1 MAAKRP
7 SQAFSKKPSDRGEG
21 IYRRAFQRYR
31 RSRPGMVGLVVL
43 TIMAILALVGN
54 SLSPYDYSEH
64 HLKDRFHPPSL
75 QYPMGADEFG
85 QDIMSRIFFGSRY
98 SLGLCAL
105 SVLLSLIMGSIL
117 GLIPGYIGRYTD
129 SIVMRIMDII
139 LSFPAILLA
148 MVMSALIGRGIWNVI
163 WAIFIINIPTF
174 ARIVRANVLSQ
185 KEKEYVEA
193 ASAVGAGNLYIMF
206 RTIFPNCIPAIMV
219 QVTVSLAFAIL
230 LESALSFLGLGIQP
244 PTPSWGSMLNTGR
257 RYMRYGWWMGVFPG
271 IFITALVLS
280 LNLIADS
287 LQEALDPTRRT
298 GKR

>member
-1 MAAKRP
+1 MYRH
-7 SQAFSKKPSDRGEG
+7 AFR
-21 IYRRAFQRYR
+21 RYR
-31 RSRPGMVGLVVL
+31 RSRSGMIALGVLSIMVVL
-43 TIMAILALVGN
+43 AVAGD
-54 SLSPYDYSEH
+54 SLSPHEYKTH
-64 HLKDRFHPPSL
+64 HLKIRFHPPSL
-75 QYPMGADEFG
+75 KYPMGTDEFG

-105 SVLLSLIMGSIL
+105 SVTLSLVAGSVL
-117 GLIPGYIGRYTD
+117 GLFSGYMGRHTD
-129 SIVMRIMDII
+129 AIVMRIMDII

-148 MVMSALIGRGIWNVI
+148 MVMSALIGRGISNVM

-206 RTIFPNCIPAIMV
+206 RTIFPNCIPALMV

-280 LNLIADS
+280 LNMIADS

-298 GKR
+298 VKR

>member
-1 MAAKRP
+1 M
-7 SQAFSKKPSDRGEG
+7 
-21 IYRRAFQRYR
+21 I
-31 RSRPGMVGLVVL
+31 GLVVL
-43 TIMAILALVGN
+43 MLMIVFALAGHL
-54 SLSPYDYSEH
+54 LSPYDYREH

-75 QYPMGADEFG
+75 DYPMGTDEFG
-85 QDIMSRIFFGSRY
+85 QDIMSRIFYGSRY

-105 SVLLSLIMGSIL
+105 SVVFSLIVGSIL
-117 GLIPGYIGRYTD
+117 GLFSGYLGRYTD
-129 SIVMRIMDII
+129 TMVMRVMDII

-148 MVMSALIGRGIWNVI
+148 MVMSALMGRGIWNVM
-163 WAIFIINIPTF
+163 WAIFLINIPTF

-193 ASAVGAGNLYIMF
+193 ASAVGANKYYIMF
-206 RTIFPNCIPAIMV
+206 RTIFPNCVPAIMV

-280 LNLIADS
+280 LNMIADS
-287 LQEALDPTRRT
+287 LQQALDPTRRT